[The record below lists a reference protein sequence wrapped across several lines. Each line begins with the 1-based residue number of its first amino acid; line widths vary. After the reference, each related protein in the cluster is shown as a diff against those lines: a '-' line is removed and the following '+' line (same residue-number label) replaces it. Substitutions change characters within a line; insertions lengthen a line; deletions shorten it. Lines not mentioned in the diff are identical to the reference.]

1 MKINNRLLIK
11 LVGLSLLNFFIMIF
25 FGIDSNL
32 RFIPLALTLILSLM
46 CREDE
51 ILPFIFFIR
60 PNFGLYDN
68 IGFKYLFNV
77 IILISAIKLL
87 LLKNKRKNL
96 DKKSLFLIVLLF
108 LVIC

>member
-51 ILPFIFFIR
+51 ILPFIFCT
-60 PNFGLYDN
+60 NW
-68 IGFKYLFNV
+68 
-77 IILISAIKLL
+77 
-87 LLKNKRKNL
+87 
-96 DKKSLFLIVLLF
+96 
-108 LVIC
+108 